1 MFGRAK
7 SGSSAGVCPERESAP
22 WRGIAG
28 WFHGCE
34 RRNFLAAFLVFAG
47 YFLGARLGFA
57 LTFQPHPVSV
67 MWPPNSV
74 LLGIL
79 LLTSPRRWP
88 FLLLAAFP
96 AHLASEWESG
106 VPLPMILCWFISNA
120 SEALIGA
127 ALVRWLI
134 GPSAHFERMRSIG
147 ALFLCGALVA
157 PFLSSF
163 IDSAFVTLNH
173 FGNQPYWNV
182 WRMRFFSNVFTATI
196 FLPVIVC
203 WGSRPVA
210 SRLKV
215 NLPALMEPGALFLSL
230 LIVSGFVFCFQEN
243 GPTTIPLLLY
253 APLPFLLW
261 AALRFGP
268 TGTSATIFC
277 VALFA
282 IWGAVHGRGPFAA
295 HLPEQNALSIQAFFV
310 VISTALT
317 FLAAAI
323 AEGKRA
329 EERFTKAFRSSPDA
343 MIITH
348 LDGRVVEV
356 NERWEKIYGYPR
368 NEMIGRATS
377 ELSVYLS
384 NNDRERL
391 VKGTSAGRSLHNLE
405 LSLRTKGGEFRQTL
419 ISAEAAEIGGDDCL
433 IIIIRDITDRK
444 RGEEAQQNL
453 AHASRLAVV
462 GELTAMVAHE
472 INQPLAAILCNAEAA
487 EMLLESKELPLQEI
501 REILSDIR
509 KNDLRADDAI
519 KRIRGLLRK
528 RAMQVQPIDLNEA
541 VTDVLRLVIGD
552 AARRHVVIT
561 RELAQNLPL
570 ALGDRVYLQQ
580 VLLNLIVNAMEAM
593 MDVSETDRRVS
604 VQTKANETE
613 IELLVADSG
622 RGFRQDDLPNL
633 FESFFTTKP
642 EGMGLGLSIARSI
655 IESHQG
661 RIWAENNSNG
671 GATFHFTIPAVGPQN
686 AT

>member
-1 MFGRAK
+1 
-7 SGSSAGVCPERESAP
+7 
-22 WRGIAG
+22 
-28 WFHGCE
+28 
-34 RRNFLAAFLVFAG
+34 
-47 YFLGARLGFA
+47 
-57 LTFQPHPVSV
+57 
-67 MWPPNSV
+67 
-74 LLGIL
+74 
-79 LLTSPRRWP
+79 
-88 FLLLAAFP
+88 
-96 AHLASEWESG
+96 
-106 VPLPMILCWFISNA
+106 
-120 SEALIGA
+120 
-127 ALVRWLI
+127 
-134 GPSAHFERMRSIG
+134 
-147 ALFLCGALVA
+147 
-157 PFLSSF
+157 
-163 IDSAFVTLNH
+163 
-173 FGNQPYWNV
+173 
-182 WRMRFFSNVFTATI
+182 
-196 FLPVIVC
+196 
-203 WGSRPVA
+203 
-210 SRLKV
+210 
-215 NLPALMEPGALFLSL
+215 
-230 LIVSGFVFCFQEN
+230 
-243 GPTTIPLLLY
+243 
-253 APLPFLLW
+253 
-261 AALRFGP
+261 
-268 TGTSATIFC
+268 
-277 VALFA
+277 
-282 IWGAVHGRGPFAA
+282 
-295 HLPEQNALSIQAFFV
+295 
-310 VISTALT
+310 
-317 FLAAAI
+317 
-323 AEGKRA
+323 
-329 EERFTKAFRSSPDA
+329 
-343 MIITH
+343 
-348 LDGRVVEV
+348 
-356 NERWEKIYGYPR
+356 
-368 NEMIGRATS
+368 MIGRATS

-391 VKGTSAGRSLHNLE
+391 VKGTSTGRSLHNLE